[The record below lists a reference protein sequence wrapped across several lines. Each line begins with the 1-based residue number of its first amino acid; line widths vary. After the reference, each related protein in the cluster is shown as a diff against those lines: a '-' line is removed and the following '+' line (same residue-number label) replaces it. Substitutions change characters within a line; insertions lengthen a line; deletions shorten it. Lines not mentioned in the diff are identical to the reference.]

1 MIDNN
6 KWTNT
11 LPDTNKKIEK
21 GNYNTDPNKWLNTIP
36 KKNGNNLVKK
46 FSLMFSLFIIGI
58 MLVSTIK
65 NKTRILQKEINDL
78 QASINSLKIDLHK
91 STLDYEVLTSPENIS
106 FLAKKYLEEE
116 LTYYKKSQIKKLG
129 EKETQIVNKDEIKK
143 NNDLKNSIKLKVAKK
158 IDKKKKELSKL
169 KELSKQPK
177 KIPQHVKG
185 QVAQKIEE
193 KKIELKN
200 LYDNPKEVISLK
212 KVQQWGSI
220 QIVKAILGI
229 PIFPGR

>member
-1 MIDNN
+1 M
-6 KWTNT
+6 
-11 LPDTNKKIEK
+11 
-21 GNYNTDPNKWLNTIP
+21 
-36 KKNGNNLVKK
+36 
-46 FSLMFSLFIIGI
+46 
-58 MLVSTIK
+58 
-65 NKTRILQKEINDL
+65 
-78 QASINSLKIDLHK
+78 
-91 STLDYEVLTSPENIS
+91 
-106 FLAKKYLEEE
+106 
-116 LTYYKKSQIKKLG
+116 
-129 EKETQIVNKDEIKK
+129 
-143 NNDLKNSIKLKVAKK
+143 
-158 IDKKKKELSKL
+158 

-177 KIPQHVKG
+177 KIPQNVKG

>member
-1 MIDNN
+1 M
-6 KWTNT
+6 
-11 LPDTNKKIEK
+11 
-21 GNYNTDPNKWLNTIP
+21 
-36 KKNGNNLVKK
+36 
-46 FSLMFSLFIIGI
+46 
-58 MLVSTIK
+58 
-65 NKTRILQKEINDL
+65 
-78 QASINSLKIDLHK
+78 
-91 STLDYEVLTSPENIS
+91 
-106 FLAKKYLEEE
+106 
-116 LTYYKKSQIKKLG
+116 
-129 EKETQIVNKDEIKK
+129 
-143 NNDLKNSIKLKVAKK
+143 
-158 IDKKKKELSKL
+158 